1 MALDAVIFCLVLA
14 ASLCAP
20 VRVCRSLR
28 LVERPLRWIGNRPGL
43 AVVLSG
49 VLAFVLNAALSLSV
63 HIPQPQ
69 VHDEFSYLLQAD
81 TFAHG
86 RVTNPPHP
94 LGVHFESMHILQVPS
109 YVSKYPP
116 AQGVMLALGEVICGQ
131 PILGVWLSAGLASS
145 AIAWMLLGFMRPR
158 WAFLGGLLTA
168 LHPLMIFWSQGYWGG
183 AVAACGG
190 ALVLGAAKRLADRPI
205 IRHALLCAGGMAI
218 LANSRPFEGLVLT
231 LLAAAAVLAQWL
243 RAPGPGVGLVLTRV
257 LLPILLVLLPIAA
270 AMGYYNW
277 RVTGDALR
285 MPYTVHQ
292 ATYAVAPPFLWD
304 QEMPQPDYHHQ
315 ELRDLYAEWEVSFFE
330 QQRTLSGF
338 VAGCTSKL
346 SFLFQNYVPVLV
358 YQVPLLA
365 IPWLIR
371 RSKCRRW
378 LIVLALFSLALLCE
392 TWMQSHYAAPAMGLV
407 LLFVIQ
413 GLRIVRSWAWQRK
426 PAGRMLV
433 RCSMILSALMLAT
446 YCVQLSRA
454 KSQGWHVQR
463 AHILKHLARQPD
475 RSLVI
480 VHYGKQHS
488 PHDEWIY
495 NEADIDRA
503 KVVWARDMGPS
514 RNRELLEYYHD
525 RSVWLLEADAAEP
538 GLVPYAADR

>member
-231 LLAAAAVLAQWL
+231 LLAAGAVLGQWL
-243 RAPGPGVGLVLTRV
+243 RARRQGVGLVLTRV

-392 TWMQSHYAAPAMGLV
+392 TSMQSHYAAPAMGLV

-413 GLRIVRSWAWQRK
+413 G
-426 PAGRMLV
+426 PGRGNAN
-433 RCSMILSALMLAT
+433 RRDGCS
-446 YCVQLSRA
+446 CV
-454 KSQGWHVQR
+454 
-463 AHILKHLARQPD
+463 
-475 RSLVI
+475 
-480 VHYGKQHS
+480 
-488 PHDEWIY
+488 
-495 NEADIDRA
+495 
-503 KVVWARDMGPS
+503 
-514 RNRELLEYYHD
+514 
-525 RSVWLLEADAAEP
+525 AA
-538 GLVPYAADR
+538 